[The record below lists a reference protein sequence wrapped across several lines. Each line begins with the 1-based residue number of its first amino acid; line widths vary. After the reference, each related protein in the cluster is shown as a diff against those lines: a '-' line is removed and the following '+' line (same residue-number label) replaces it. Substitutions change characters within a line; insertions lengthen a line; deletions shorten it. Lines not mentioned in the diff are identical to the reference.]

1 MVLPNKPARSYAALR
16 STGRRVFFIRLIRS
30 VTTMRHPTKQLLWLL
45 IIIAAATGLSGV
57 ATRCNRPAVSAAE
70 QAHRRFL
77 TDLAELDTLTNG
89 RLLPLAQRSRNLD
102 SLQRTFLACRLA
114 YKRVEA
120 FSEYYF
126 ASTSRLVNGPPLPEI
141 EVEETKQF
149 EPGGLQVIE
158 EMLYPDFDTTQR
170 DELVRQVL
178 KLRQNLRNTR
188 INWQVTEL
196 TDAHIF
202 DVLRLEVFRIISLGI
217 SGFDTPS
224 CRTAMPEAATALA
237 SIRTH
242 LAAYTTKTP
251 AFERLE
257 KVLQKAELYLNQHQ
271 EFDSFDRAHFIITY
285 ANPLSSQLLAYQRQ
299 LGIAPFVEK
308 RPLRSNVQTLF
319 AVSAFDPD
327 AYASTVDGRMN
338 TAKVALGKRLF
349 NDPVLSANNQRSCAG
364 CHQPDKAFTD
374 GLVKNKTITGQGL
387 IGRNT
392 PTLLNAALQAGQF
405 YDLRAPSLESQ
416 SFDVVHNATE
426 MSGNMEQTAQKLRAK
441 ADYVAMFRQAF
452 PEAKGRIEPMHIQ
465 NAIAS
470 YERTLISLNS
480 RFDQYMRGKKSALNA
495 KEIHGFNLFMGKAK
509 CGICHFM
516 PLFNGTVPPGY
527 SESESEV
534 IGAPATA
541 YGNRIDPDLGRYAHT
556 KLDPLKYAFKTP
568 TVRNVAR
575 TAPYMHNG
583 VYRTLDEV
591 VEFYNK
597 GGGNGLGFNLDN
609 QTLPFDKLNLTEP
622 EKKALVAFME
632 AL

>member
-1 MVLPNKPARSYAALR
+1 MKRPAKR
-16 STGRRVFFIRLIRS
+16 
-30 VTTMRHPTKQLLWLL
+30 LLWLL
-45 IIIAAATGLSGV
+45 LLTAGVVGVFSMAARWQHPTFSP
-57 ATRCNRPAVSAAE
+57 TER
-70 QAHRRFL
+70 AHGRFMA
-77 TDLAELDTLTNG
+77 DLVELDSLTNG
-89 RLLPLAQRSRNLD
+89 RLLPLAQRSCNLD
-102 SLQRTFLACRLA
+102 SLQQTFLACRTA

-158 EMLYPDFDTTQR
+158 EMLYPAFDTAQR

-196 TDAHIF
+196 TDAHVF

-217 SGFDTPS
+217 TGFDTPS

-237 SIRTH
+237 SVRVH
-242 LAAYTTKTP
+242 LTAYSTKTP
-251 AFERLE
+251 AFDRLE
-257 KVLQKAELYLNQHQ
+257 NLLHDAEQYLNQHQ
-271 EFDSFDRAHFIITY
+271 EFDSFNRAHFILTY

-299 LGIAPFVEK
+299 LGIAPFAEK
-308 RPLRSNVQTLF
+308 RPLRSDTQTLF
-319 AVSAFDPD
+319 ATNAFDPD
-327 AYASTVDGRMN
+327 AYASTVAGRMN
-338 TAKVALGKRLF
+338 PAKVALGKRLF
-349 NDPVLSANNQRSCAG
+349 YDSVLSANNQRSCAG
-364 CHQPDKAFTD
+364 CHQPNKAFTD
-374 GLVKNKTITGQGL
+374 GLVKNKTLTGQGL

-426 MSGNMEQTAQKLRAK
+426 MSGNMEQTAQKLRVK
-441 ADYVAMFRQAF
+441 ADYVTMFRQAF

-470 YERTLISLNS
+470 YERTLLSLNS
-480 RFDQYMRGKKSALNA
+480 RFDQHMRGEKAALSAEELR
-495 KEIHGFNLFMGKAK
+495 GFNLFMGKAK

-534 IGAPATA
+534 IGVPATTA
-541 YGNRIDPDLGRYAHT
+541 EQTIDPDLGRYAHT
-556 KLDPLKYAFKTP
+556 KLDPLKYSFKTP
-568 TVRNVAR
+568 TVRNVAQ

-609 QTLPFDKLNLTEP
+609 QTLPFNKLNLTEP